1 MGALAVNTV
10 NGGYTAGLAGRA
22 VSHNLLIGA
31 GSYRVDRVILFRR
44 TFSAL
49 ALRDIYSFYRPST
62 ERERERESIDL
73 LALYRSAGG
82 VKFDP

>member
-1 MGALAVNTV
+1 M
-10 NGGYTAGLAGRA
+10 
-22 VSHNLLIGA
+22 SHNLLIGA

-49 ALRDIYSFYRPST
+49 ALRDIYSFYRPT
-62 ERERERESIDL
+62 VLAQRERERERERESIDL